1 MKTAARRMT
10 KVISGALAAWLGLG
24 ASATTCAIAAEPVLS
39 PQLHALLGASQWL
52 NGPPPQP
59 QSVSGKVVLVNFW
72 TFSCINCLRV
82 LPHLREWAA
91 KYKEQGLV
99 VVGVQT
105 PEFAFEKNL
114 GNISNAIAD
123 LEVRYPVAVDND
135 FRIWNAFE
143 NDAWPALYFI
153 GPNGKIRDRVLGE
166 GDYEG
171 SEREIQQLL
180 SEAAG
185 THVASS
191 IVEVNANGPEAA
203 ADTRDLG
210 SPETYVGYSQS
221 MRFASPGV
229 IFENAP
235 KLYSPVAKLSL
246 NRWTLTGVWS
256 IDSEFAAL
264 TAPNGR
270 ITYRFHARDL
280 HMVLGNS
287 SQGRPIRF
295 RVTIDGAPP
304 GVNHG
309 SDVDT
314 DGWGVLNEDRLYQ
327 LVRQAGPVLDRTFE
341 IEFLDSGVRAYAFT
355 FG

>member
-1 MKTAARRMT
+1 MRISNRPMRNVA
-10 KVISGALAAWLGLG
+10 SGALAAWLGFG
-24 ASATTCAIAAEPVLS
+24 AGATTCANAAEPVLS
-39 PQLHALLGASQWL
+39 PQLHALLGAAHWL
-52 NGPPPQP
+52 NGPPLQP
-59 QSVSGKVVLVNFW
+59 ASVSGKVVLVNFW

-82 LPHLREWAA
+82 LPHVREWAA
-91 KYKEQGLV
+91 KYKDRGLV

-114 GNISNAIAD
+114 GNIRNAIAG

-135 FRIWNAFE
+135 FRIWNAFD

-185 THVASS
+185 THVTGS
-191 IVEVNANGPEAA
+191 IVDVNANGPEAA
-203 ADTRDLG
+203 ADTRDLQ

-229 IFENAP
+229 VREDAP
-235 KLYSPVAKLSL
+235 KLYSPVARLSL
-246 NRWTLTGVWS
+246 NRWTLTGVWT

-264 TAPNGR
+264 TAATGR
-270 ITYRFHARDL
+270 IAYRFHARDL

-287 SQGRPIRF
+287 LQDHPIRF
-295 RVTIDGAPP
+295 RITIDGAPP

-309 SDVDT
+309 SDVDAH
-314 DGWGVLNEDRLYQ
+314 GWGVLNEDRLYQ
-327 LVRQAGPVLDRTFE
+327 LVRQVGPVVDRTFE

>member
-1 MKTAARRMT
+1 M
-10 KVISGALAAWLGLG
+10 V
-24 ASATTCAIAAEPVLS
+24 
-39 PQLHALLGASQWL
+39 
-52 NGPPPQP
+52 
-59 QSVSGKVVLVNFW
+59 
-72 TFSCINCLRV
+72 
-82 LPHLREWAA
+82 
-91 KYKEQGLV
+91 
-99 VVGVQT
+99 
-105 PEFAFEKNL
+105 NL
-114 GNISNAIAD
+114 G
-123 LEVRYPVAVDND
+123 VRYPVAVDND
-135 FRIWNAFE
+135 FRIWNAFD

-327 LVRQAGPVLDRTFE
+327 LVRQAGPVADRTFE